1 MITFRATR
9 RSAVLF
15 ECENAFALIL
25 SIFSL
30 HVVTKRKKEKKKEA
44 HPFVHMPVNCFKYL
58 SLFLSGGGEG
68 GEKTR

>member
-1 MITFRATR
+1 MITLRATR

-30 HVVTKRKKEKKKEA
+30 HVVTKRKKEKKKK
-44 HPFVHMPVNCFKYL
+44 PILLYICL
-58 SLFLSGGGEG
+58 
-68 GEKTR
+68 

>member
-30 HVVTKRKKEKKKEA
+30 HVVTKKEKKEKKN
-44 HPFVHMPVNCFKYL
+44 PILLYIRL
-58 SLFLSGGGEG
+58 
-68 GEKTR
+68 

>member
-30 HVVTKRKKEKKKEA
+30 HVVTKKKKKT
-44 HPFVHMPVNCFKYL
+44 HPFVHTPVNCFKYL
-58 SLFLSGGGEG
+58 SLFLGGGWG
-68 GEKTR
+68 GG